1 MIVDPPNNS
10 KAHDDPELLTQL
22 AIDAALNSNWAEAAK
37 LNQKILTL
45 EQDNV
50 EAMNRLAKAQMCAG
64 QIDKAQ
70 KTYKKVLEL
79 DQYNIIAKK
88 NVEKIAKLTA
98 GATTGLSKTNGYTIK
113 DMNSNGHVNLSTV
126 FLFEPG
132 KTKTINLLNLAS
144 PAVLAAL
151 NCGDTVLIVP
161 KKHSVTIATQE
172 GVYLGA
178 LPDDVSFKILTLMS
192 GGNTYEAFVKYATT
206 KSLTIFI
213 REVER
218 AAKYANQPSFYESKT
233 QEDKE
238 AFFS

>member
-1 MIVDPPNNS
+1 MIINQSNNT
-10 KAHDDPELLTQL
+10 KEKEDPELLTQL
-22 AIDAALNSNWAEAAK
+22 AIDAALNSNWSEAAK
-37 LNQKILTL
+37 INQKILTL
-45 EQDNV
+45 EENNV
-50 EAMNRLAKAQMCAG
+50 EALNRLAKAFMCAG

-70 KTYKKVLEL
+70 KTYKKTLEL

-88 NVEKIAKLTA
+88 NVEKITKLTA
-98 GATTGLSKTNGYTIK
+98 GATIGTSKTNGHTIK

-151 NCGDTVLIVP
+151 NCGDTVVIVP
-161 KKHSVTIATQE
+161 KKHSITISTQE
-172 GVYLGA
+172 GIYLGA
-178 LPDDVSFKILTLMS
+178 LPDDVSFKMLTLIA
-192 GGNTYEAFVKYATT
+192 GGNRYEAFVKYATT

-218 AAKYANQPSFYESKT
+218 AAKYVNQPSFQENRN

-238 AFFS
+238 VFFS